1 MCFLRISGQRVV
13 FVLKGI
19 VTMSFKTPSEL
30 KYIKSHEWI
39 KIEGNTATIG
49 ISDYAQDS
57 LGDVVYVE
65 LPDVGAT
72 FAAGA
77 AFGAVESVKAS
88 SDLYVPA
95 GGTVIEVNTA
105 ATEQTDL
112 VNTDPYGNG
121 WLIKITLSGDQEEL
135 MDAAAYAAFVD
146 SIKH

>member
-1 MCFLRISGQRVV
+1 
-13 FVLKGI
+13 
-19 VTMSFKTPSEL
+19 MSFKTPSEL

-135 MDAAAYAAFVD
+135 MDAAAYAVYVD

>member
-1 MCFLRISGQRVV
+1 M
-13 FVLKGI
+13 LKGT

-135 MDAAAYAAFVD
+135 MDAAAYTAFVD

>member
-1 MCFLRISGQRVV
+1 
-13 FVLKGI
+13 
-19 VTMSFKTPSEL
+19 MSFKTPSEL

-39 KIEGNTATIG
+39 KIEGDTATIG

-65 LPDVGAT
+65 LPDVGAS

-95 GGTVIEVNTA
+95 GGEVIEVNTA

-121 WLIKITLSGDQEEL
+121 WLIKIKLSGDQEEL
-135 MDAAAYAAFVD
+135 LDAATYAAFVD

>member
-1 MCFLRISGQRVV
+1 
-13 FVLKGI
+13 
-19 VTMSFKTPSEL
+19 MSFKTPSEL

-39 KIEGNTATIG
+39 KIEGDTATIG

-65 LPDVGAT
+65 LPDVGAS
-72 FAAGA
+72 FAAGD

-95 GGTVIEVNTA
+95 GGEVIEVNTA

-121 WLIKITLSGDQEEL
+121 WLIKIKLSGDQGEL
-135 MDAAAYAAFVD
+135 LDAAAYAAFVD

>member
-1 MCFLRISGQRVV
+1 
-13 FVLKGI
+13 
-19 VTMSFKTPSEL
+19 MSFKTPSEL

-39 KIEGNTATIG
+39 KIEGNTDTIG

>member
-1 MCFLRISGQRVV
+1 
-13 FVLKGI
+13 
-19 VTMSFKTPSEL
+19 MSFKTPSEL

-39 KIEGNTATIG
+39 KIEGDTATIG

-65 LPDVGAT
+65 LPDVGAS
-72 FAAGA
+72 FAAGD

-95 GGTVIEVNTA
+95 GGEVIEVNTA

-121 WLIKITLSGDQEEL
+121 WLIKIKLSGDQGDL
-135 MDAAAYAAFVD
+135 LDATAYAAFVD

>member
-1 MCFLRISGQRVV
+1 
-13 FVLKGI
+13 
-19 VTMSFKTPSEL
+19 MSFKTPSEL

-39 KIEGNTATIG
+39 KIEGDTAIIG

-65 LPDVGAT
+65 LPDVGAS

-95 GGTVIEVNTA
+95 GGEVIEVNTA

-121 WLIKITLSGDQEEL
+121 WLIKIKLSGDQGEL
-135 MDAAAYAAFVD
+135 LDAAAYAAFVD

>member
-1 MCFLRISGQRVV
+1 MRISGQRVV

-135 MDAAAYAAFVD
+135 MDAAAYTAFVD

>member
-1 MCFLRISGQRVV
+1 V

>member
-1 MCFLRISGQRVV
+1 
-13 FVLKGI
+13 
-19 VTMSFKTPSEL
+19 MSFKTPSEL

-39 KIEGNTATIG
+39 KIEGDTATIG

-65 LPDVGAT
+65 LPDVGAS
-72 FAAGA
+72 FGAGD

-88 SDLYVPA
+88 SDLYMPA
-95 GGTVIEVNTA
+95 GGEVIEVNTA
-105 ATEQTDL
+105 TTEQTDL

-121 WLIKITLSGDQEEL
+121 WLIKIKLGGDQGEL
-135 MDAAAYAAFVD
+135 LDATAYAAFVD

>member
-1 MCFLRISGQRVV
+1 
-13 FVLKGI
+13 
-19 VTMSFKTPSEL
+19 MSFKTPSEL

-135 MDAAAYAAFVD
+135 MDAAAYTAFVD

>member
-121 WLIKITLSGDQEEL
+121 WLIKIKLSGDQGEL
-135 MDAAAYAAFVD
+135 LDAAAYAAFVD

>member
-1 MCFLRISGQRVV
+1 V

-135 MDAAAYAAFVD
+135 MDAAAYTAFVD

>member
-1 MCFLRISGQRVV
+1 
-13 FVLKGI
+13 
-19 VTMSFKTPSEL
+19 MSFKTPSEL

-39 KIEGNTATIG
+39 KIEGDTATIG

-65 LPDVGAT
+65 LPDVGT
-72 FAAGA
+72 SFAAGD

-95 GGTVIEVNTA
+95 GGEVIEVNTA

-121 WLIKITLSGDQEEL
+121 WLIKIKLSGDQGDL
-135 MDAAAYAAFVD
+135 LDATAYAAFVD

>member
-1 MCFLRISGQRVV
+1 
-13 FVLKGI
+13 
-19 VTMSFKTPSEL
+19 MSFKTPSEL

-65 LPDVGAT
+65 LPDVGAS

-95 GGTVIEVNTA
+95 GGEVIEVNTA

>member
-1 MCFLRISGQRVV
+1 
-13 FVLKGI
+13 
-19 VTMSFKTPSEL
+19 MSFKTPSEL

-39 KIEGNTATIG
+39 KIEGDTATIG

-57 LGDVVYVE
+57 LGDLVYVE
-65 LPDVGAT
+65 LPDVGAS
-72 FAAGA
+72 FGAGD

-95 GGTVIEVNTA
+95 GGEVIEVNTA

-112 VNTDPYGNG
+112 VNIDPYGNG
-121 WLIKITLSGDQEEL
+121 WLIKIKLSGDQGDL
-135 MDAAAYAAFVD
+135 LDATAYAAFVD

>member
-1 MCFLRISGQRVV
+1 
-13 FVLKGI
+13 
-19 VTMSFKTPSEL
+19 MSFKTPSEL

>member
-135 MDAAAYAAFVD
+135 MDAAAYTAFVD

>member
-1 MCFLRISGQRVV
+1 
-13 FVLKGI
+13 
-19 VTMSFKTPSEL
+19 MSFKTPSEL

-39 KIEGNTATIG
+39 KIEGDTATIG

-65 LPDVGAT
+65 LPDVGAS
-72 FAAGA
+72 FAAGD

-95 GGTVIEVNTA
+95 GGEVIEVNTA

-121 WLIKITLSGDQEEL
+121 WLIKIKLSGDQGEL
-135 MDAAAYAAFVD
+135 LDATAYAAFVD